1 MKLPE
6 AANKRFIVSNDTIW
20 FKDLISPVAER
31 FGPDGWP
38 VPTAVQA
45 RPDTFDDNSILYMD
59 NTASKTIL

>member
-1 MKLPE
+1 M
-6 AANKRFIVSNDTIW
+6 SNDTVW

-45 RPDTFDDNSILYMD
+45 RPDTFDDSSIVYVD